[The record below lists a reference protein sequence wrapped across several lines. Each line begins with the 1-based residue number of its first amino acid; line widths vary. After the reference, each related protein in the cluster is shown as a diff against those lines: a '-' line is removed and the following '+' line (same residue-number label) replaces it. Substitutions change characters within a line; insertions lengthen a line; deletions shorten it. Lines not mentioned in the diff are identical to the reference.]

1 MSPFTV
7 SNSLCA
13 SCNFEVAFRVKK
25 KHYTY
30 NTISWFPGETSR
42 EIQNYYFLTES
53 PFLRFFQYHLH
64 HYHIWLCFKDRNFHF
79 TTLWSWIYSQFS
91 QRRGLYIHNLL
102 SNQWLSDIF
111 TTVFHQ
117 RFPPVRTRPCVK
129 FAVGEINIIR
139 IAGKKI
145 FFSAFF
151 SWAETAPPGKLDAN

>member
-1 MSPFTV
+1 MIPGGNEPW
-7 SNSLCA
+7 NSKWLFF
-13 SCNFEVAFRVKK
+13 NGVAFSAILS
-25 KHYTY
+25 
-30 NTISWFPGETSR
+30 ISFASLP
-42 EIQNYYFLTES
+42 YMVM
-53 PFLRFFQYHLH
+53 
-64 HYHIWLCFKDRNFHF
+64 LCFKDRNFHF

-151 SWAETAPPGKLDAN
+151 SWAETAPPGKLDANKVTKPLF